1 MAIDEKKL
9 KDDVWKYALTC
20 KNTSFEFARRMSDIE
35 KIIDAQPKILLENK
49 TSDNDVPDTKVG
61 MMWIPVTKRLPKK
74 LGWYRVTLKSMV
86 DGHRCTDLASYNPNL
101 GFFWRAGVV
110 AWMEEPE
117 PYKGGE
123 NDE

>member
-1 MAIDEKKL
+1 MIDEKKL
-9 KDDVWKYALTC
+9 
-20 KNTSFEFARRMSDIE
+20 
-35 KIIDAQPKILLENK
+35 IDALEDDMDSLFPRVFGKVHPNDAFGLYLELKAMIDNQPKISLENK
-49 TSDNDVPDTKVG
+49 TSD
-61 MMWIPVTKRLPKK
+61 WIPCSERLPKK

-117 PYKGGE
+117 PYKGE
-123 NDE
+123 E